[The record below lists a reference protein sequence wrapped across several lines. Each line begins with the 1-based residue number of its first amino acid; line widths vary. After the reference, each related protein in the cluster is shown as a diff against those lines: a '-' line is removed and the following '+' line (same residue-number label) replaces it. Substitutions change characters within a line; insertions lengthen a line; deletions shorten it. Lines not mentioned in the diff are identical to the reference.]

1 MKLLRNSQLRSL
13 VYHSQLWNFRG
24 MGPKRILPNSNNTF
38 PPIFVSQK
46 RNIREMISKREG
58 GNTDFV
64 HTPTKTVE
72 RLSSNRLILVGV
84 NQDMNR
90 VGYTPF
96 VYKLM
101 CGI

>member
-1 MKLLRNSQLRSL
+1 
-13 VYHSQLWNFRG
+13 
-24 MGPKRILPNSNNTF
+24 
-38 PPIFVSQK
+38 
-46 RNIREMISKREG
+46 MISKREG